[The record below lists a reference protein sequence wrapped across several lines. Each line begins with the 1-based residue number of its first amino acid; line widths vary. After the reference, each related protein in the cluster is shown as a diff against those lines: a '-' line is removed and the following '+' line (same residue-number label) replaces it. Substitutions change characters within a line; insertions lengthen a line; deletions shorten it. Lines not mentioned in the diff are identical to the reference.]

1 MGGDVAGDTQK
12 RSYISFASKT
22 DDAAYGNL
30 LHVTKYYRGV
40 GGYREAA
47 TEAETVP
54 SYAHHCKTR
63 LRSVNDDM
71 YYHPLLLDL
80 YQGKVKRAMHIQTTR
95 VVSAD
100 LAQRQIPLE
109 IMQRYANT
117 QIEGAKRKAVEQ
129 FGRAIPEGLAG
140 VASEDMYSKG
150 SVGAVP
156 GGKKYW
162 KQALFQLI
170 GMAME
175 FGIPQYFL
183 TFTCNERDC
192 PDFTAACGGRSFSAR
207 PVEATM
213 HWFHR
218 WDEFNSRFLAHGKK
232 TPLGTVTHKW
242 FRQEDQRRGS
252 LHVHMALWVDPDS
265 IKDGIG
271 PEGITGLAPIVN
283 GTNARQGTRQASQ
296 REAGLEN
303 WRDFVMKV
311 QYHKCHDNKCFFKN
325 GVPLDDCKYNFPRPS
340 KFEVKFSYFELSA
353 SWFREEGS
361 T

>member
-1 MGGDVAGDTQK
+1 M
-12 RSYISFASKT
+12 
-22 DDAAYGNL
+22 
-30 LHVTKYYRGV
+30 
-40 GGYREAA
+40 
-47 TEAETVP
+47 
-54 SYAHHCKTR
+54 
-63 LRSVNDDM
+63 
-71 YYHPLLLDL
+71 
-80 YQGKVKRAMHIQTTR
+80 
-95 VVSAD
+95 
-100 LAQRQIPLE
+100 
-109 IMQRYANT
+109 
-117 QIEGAKRKAVEQ
+117 
-129 FGRAIPEGLAG
+129 
-140 VASEDMYSKG
+140 
-150 SVGAVP
+150 GAVP

-271 PEGITGLAPIVN
+271 PEGITGLAPVVN

-325 GVPLDDCKYNFPRPS
+325 GVPLDHCKYNFPRPS
-340 KFEVKFSYFELSA
+340 KFEVKFSYFELSGVCFERRVQLDMA
-353 SWFREEGS
+353 VHNPRVGRDEGRDRTERRAGEKRMSTPLNNEKREQPPGGS
-361 T
+361 SLGVLL